1 MSDEK
6 TVEEI
11 AQDYTAMGHSVTL
24 ITDIIAG
31 NAMADDTA
39 EDKQGCVDRNV
50 EHLELMV
57 AKDYWTD
64 EDMTAVN
71 SAITAGNGYTAQGIN
86 METKSNVITIDGT
99 EYSQDD
105 LDDSQTYLINQIKDL
120 QGKSA
125 NLRFQLDQVTV
136 AQNAFTNS
144 LITSLKNE
152 EVIENMNES
161 TA

>member
-1 MSDEK
+1 MEDK
-6 TVEEI
+6 TTEEI

-71 SAITAGNGYTAQGIN
+71 AAITAGNGYTA
-86 METKSNVITIDGT
+86 
-99 EYSQDD
+99 
-105 LDDSQTYLINQIKDL
+105 
-120 QGKSA
+120 
-125 NLRFQLDQVTV
+125 
-136 AQNAFTNS
+136 
-144 LITSLKNE
+144 
-152 EVIENMNES
+152 
-161 TA
+161 